1 MPHDQIIDPI
11 AVEDI
16 AEIPSEPIQ
25 VDKVE
30 PSVHDFVVPPAHT
43 KTITPIVP
51 PTIPQN
57 NLPRVPL
64 EPTYQSANKPPLQA
78 GKSAFEGLSKFLN
91 PMPIDV
97 TFRGEL
103 PVFDKGKEINDHLP
117 NMTINDDLNDTK
129 KRPLLDHIIDH
140 NVLRAH
146 IPKQVEIDKFLDVLK
161 KKVIHDYTLPLS
173 AKQLRAEY
181 KNSPFFKDIHNYIS
195 KGTCCFKG
203 NALRLLKWNVS
214 IT

>member
-1 MPHDQIIDPI
+1 MQPEIPVVKPKRKYTKKSKSTDTPTTTPNKVPHDQIIDPV

-30 PSVHDFVVPPAHT
+30 SSLHDFVVPPVHT
-43 KTITPIVP
+43 KVVPPMVPPITPKN
-51 PTIPQN
+51 T
-57 NLPRVPL
+57 LPGVPL

-91 PMPIDV
+91 TMPIDV

-103 PVFDKGKEINDHLP
+103 LVFDKGKEINDHFP
-117 NMTINDDLNDTK
+117 DMTINDELKDIK
-129 KRPLLDHIIDH
+129 KRPLLDNITDH
-140 NVLRAH
+140 NGLRAH

-161 KKVIHDYTLPLS
+161 KKVIHDYTCHYQP
-173 AKQLRAEY
+173 
-181 KNSPFFKDIHNYIS
+181 NS
-195 KGTCCFKG
+195 
-203 NALRLLKWNVS
+203 
-214 IT
+214 